1 MKTYC
6 LLMRPLALLVLLLA
20 AATASAAVT
29 ARIDRPVVDL
39 NESFTLEIMVDT
51 NTDLEPDLSVLDENF
66 YVGQVSQLS
75 NP

>member
-1 MKTYC
+1 
-6 LLMRPLALLVLLLA
+6 MRPLALLVLLLA

-51 NTDLEPDLSVLDENF
+51 NSSRT
-66 YVGQVSQLS
+66 
-75 NP
+75 